1 MSTAVALAERPAA
14 RASSLRG
21 ELGLVMWQMRYE
33 QRAFWRNRARSF
45 FAFLFPI
52 MFLVIF
58 ASINSGHKLPG
69 GGGISYNDFF
79 VPGILAYGV
88 ITTTFVNMAVG
99 TAILRDDGVLK
110 RMQGTPLPRW
120 SYLAGRIGSAVV
132 VVAAMT
138 AVTLLFGTLA
148 YGVRVPSSTLP
159 GFALALVLG
168 TACFTTLGIGLVR
181 YIRNAETAPPIV
193 NIAILPLTFISGIWF
208 ANSGM
213 PHWLR
218 QIAQLFPVHALAD
231 AFQYAFNPHTTGAGI
246 RGADL
251 RTLAIWLAVG
261 VFLMI
266 RFLRQPLGEGG

>member
-1 MSTAVALAERPAA
+1 MSTAVALPTRPASRGA
-14 RASSLRG
+14 SLRR
-21 ELGLVMWQMRYE
+21 ELGLVAWQVRYE

-52 MFLVIF
+52 MFLVVF
-58 ASINSGHKLPG
+58 ASLFSGHKLPG

-88 ITTTFVNMAVG
+88 IMTTFVNIAVS

-120 SYLAGRIGSAVV
+120 AYLAGRIGSAILITL
-132 VVAAMT
+132 AMT
-138 AVTLLFGTLA
+138 AVTLAFGSLA
-148 YGVRVPSSTLP
+148 YGVRIPTTTLP
-159 GFALALVLG
+159 GFALALALG
-168 TACFTTLGIGLVR
+168 TACFTTLGVGIVRFIG
-181 YIRNAETAPPIV
+181 NAEAAPPIV

-208 ANSGM
+208 ANQEM

-218 QIAQLFPVHALAD
+218 EIAQLFPVHALAD
-231 AFQYAFNPHTTGAGI
+231 AFQYAFDPRTVGLGI
-246 RGADL
+246 RVSDL
-251 RTLAIWLAVG
+251 KTLSIWLAVG